1 MFAFMIP
8 ECMVLA
14 SIASVMLWST
24 TVAVV
29 LVILASL
36 CIRGKNTL

>member
-14 SIASVMLWST
+14 SIASAMMWST